1 MILKCQQNIIE
12 LVTRPAVTQNGV
24 AKTTGHTPGETSIVA
39 SMNRATHNK
48 GQAKILVT
56 PALAVTLAPGGER
69 VLEAQVGSDLHLP
82 VAFYADKAKATAFT
96 KCHHLP
102 YKLATSGEET
112 KTFDIVNP
120 RAEKRSGESGPGCS
134 SVHLKAVSTGFA
146 RLALIYT
153 YTNLDGKTSVALKDN
168 VHVAAYETLS
178 PIQVGSLIY
187 NLYSVCFL

>member
-1 MILKCQQNIIE
+1 M
-12 LVTRPAVTQNGV
+12 TRLDVTQNGV
-24 AKTTGHTPGETSIVA
+24 AKTTGHTPGKTSIVA

-146 RLALIYT
+146 RLALTYT

-187 NLYSVCFL
+187 NLFFSLLSRS